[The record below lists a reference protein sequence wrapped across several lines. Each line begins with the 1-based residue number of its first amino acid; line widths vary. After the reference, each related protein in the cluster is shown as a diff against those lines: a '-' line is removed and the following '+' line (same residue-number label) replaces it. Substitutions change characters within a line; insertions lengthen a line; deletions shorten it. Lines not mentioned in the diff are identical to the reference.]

1 MKTGLVA
8 LSLLAAAAVTADEPA
23 LPSLPLHL
31 VANATNRF
39 VVSGMHCDG
48 CAQGI
53 ASELKRSP
61 GVAFAS
67 VSFSNRLAVVAYDT
81 NRTSPKKLTK
91 VIAGAGYAA
100 KLAKP

>member
-1 MKTGLVA
+1 MKRIVLV
-8 LSLLAAAAVTADEPA
+8 LSTLVAVTAAAGEPGTPQLA
-23 LPSLPLHL
+23 TNT

-39 VVSGMHCDG
+39 VVTGLSCNG

-53 ASELKRSP
+53 AGELKRTP

-67 VSFSNRLAVVAYDT
+67 VSFSNKLATVAYDT
-81 NRTSPKKLTK
+81 NRISTKELRK
-91 VIAGAGYAA
+91 VIVEAGYGA

>member
-1 MKTGLVA
+1 MKTVLLA
-8 LSLLAAAAVTADEPA
+8 LSLLATVPVFAGEPTAP
-23 LPSLPLHL
+23 HL
-31 VANATNRF
+31 APNMVANATNRF

-53 ASELKRSP
+53 ASELSRAP

-67 VSFSNRLAVVAYDT
+67 VSFSNKLAIIAYNT
-81 NRTSPKKLTK
+81 NRISAKRLKK
-91 VIAGAGYAA
+91 VIVDSGYDA